1 MGANSGTAFRSQL
14 EPGGEGL
21 VSRDVRMA
29 VSPGTGQRTAVE
41 TAAELDEGTRLNGF
55 RAGVLFWIALALLAA
70 PASWGAAPP
79 IRVGYLGTSGD
90 AGIFIAVDKG
100 YFTEQGLTVSLERF
114 GIGADQMALLGA
126 GRLEVASGAPSPT
139 LFNAVSRGL
148 PIAVVGDKGSL
159 RKGFGFNVLVVR
171 KALIDSGQFKGLSD
185 LRGRVLAAPAA
196 SVVNFE
202 DYVILKKGGLA
213 SKDVTI
219 VDIAFQDQPAAMA
232 NGKIDA
238 AVMVEPFGTATE
250 SRGIGKI
257 VITLDELLP
266 DFQVSLIYYNT
277 TWARAHPD
285 DAHRWM
291 VAYVK
296 ALRYYNQTLR
306 DRRIRDD
313 VIEILSART
322 PIKERAVYDKMV
334 WPGFHPD
341 GTVTARGLLE
351 YERWL
356 LNERQI
362 NEFLPPARFIDP
374 SYAEHA
380 VKVLGPFQ
388 R

>member
-1 MGANSGTAFRSQL
+1 M
-14 EPGGEGL
+14 
-21 VSRDVRMA
+21 
-29 VSPGTGQRTAVE
+29 
-41 TAAELDEGTRLNGF
+41 
-55 RAGVLFWIALALLAA
+55 ALLAGPAVWSAA
-70 PASWGAAPP
+70 PAV
-79 IRVGYLGTSGD
+79 RVGYLGTSGD

-100 YFTEQGLTVSLERF
+100 YFTEQGLAVSLERF

-126 GRLEVASGAPSPT
+126 GRLDVASGAPSPT

-171 KALIDSGQFKGLSD
+171 KALIDSGQYKSLAD

-202 DYVILKKGGLA
+202 DYVVLKKAGLTP
-213 SKDVTI
+213 KDVTI
-219 VDIAFQDQPAAMA
+219 ADIGFQDQPAAMA

-250 SRGIGKI
+250 SRGVGKI
-257 VITLDELLP
+257 VMTLDELLP

-277 TWARAHPD
+277 AWARAHPD
-285 DAHRWM
+285 DARRWM

-296 ALRYYNQTLR
+296 ALRYYNDTLR
-306 DRRIRDD
+306 DRRVRDD

-341 GTVTARGLLE
+341 GKVTVRGLLE

-362 NEFLPPARFIDP
+362 SEFLPPARFIDP

-380 VKVLGPFQ
+380 VTVLGPFP

>member
-1 MGANSGTAFRSQL
+1 MTAHQRCSRTL
-14 EPGGEGL
+14 AGIATALLVGLGL
-21 VSRDVRMA
+21 VTTPRIQ
-29 VSPGTGQRTAVE
+29 G
-41 TAAELDEGTRLNGF
+41 
-55 RAGVLFWIALALLAA
+55 AGA
-70 PASWGAAPP
+70 P

-90 AGIFIAVDKG
+90 AGIFIALDKG
-100 YFTEQGLTVSLERF
+100 YFAEQGLTVSPERF

-126 GRLEVASGAPSPT
+126 GRLDVASGAPSPT

-148 PIAVVGDKGSL
+148 PISVVADKGSL

-171 KALIDSGQFKGLSD
+171 KALIDSGQFKALSD
-185 LRGRVLAAPAA
+185 LRGRVMAAPGA

-202 DYVILKKGGLA
+202 DYVILKKGGLTPR
-213 SKDVTI
+213 DVTI
-219 VDIAFQDQPAAMA
+219 EDIGFQDQPAAMA

-257 VITLDELLP
+257 VLTLDQLLP

-277 TWARAHPD
+277 QWARDHPD
-285 DAHRWM
+285 DARRWM

-296 ALRYYNQTLR
+296 ALRYYNHTLR
-306 DRRIRDD
+306 DRRVRDD

-322 PIKERAVYDKMV
+322 PIKDRAVYDKMV

-341 GTVTARGLLE
+341 GVVTTRGLLE

-362 NEFLPPARFIDP
+362 SEFLPPARFIDQA
-374 SYAEHA
+374 YAQHA

>member
-1 MGANSGTAFRSQL
+1 MKARYGIGRGAPLRRL
-14 EPGGEGL
+14 P
-21 VSRDVRMA
+21 A
-29 VSPGTGQRTAVE
+29 VVLASIAV
-41 TAAELDEGTRLNGF
+41 
-55 RAGVLFWIALALLAA
+55 ALLAA
-70 PASWGAAPP
+70 PAARGAATP

-100 YFTEQGLTVSLERF
+100 YFTEQGLAVSLERF

-148 PIAVVGDKGSL
+148 PISVVGDKGSL

-171 KALIDSGQFKGLSD
+171 KALIDSGQFKGVGD
-185 LRGRVLAAPAA
+185 LRGRAIAAPAA

-202 DYVILKKGGLA
+202 DFLILKKGGLTP
-213 SKDVTI
+213 KDVTI

-257 VITLDELLP
+257 VMTLDELLP

-277 TWARAHPD
+277 TWARGHPD
-285 DAHRWM
+285 DAQRWM
-291 VAYVK
+291 IAYVK
-296 ALRYYNQTLR
+296 ALRYYNETLR

-313 VIEILSART
+313 VIDILSART

-341 GTVTARGLLE
+341 GTVTVRGLLE

-362 NEFLPPARFIDP
+362 GEFLPPARFVDP
-374 SYAEHA
+374 SYAEQA
-380 VKVLGPFQ
+380 VKVLGAFRQSP
-388 R
+388 

>member
-1 MGANSGTAFRSQL
+1 MRGVPPRALRV
-14 EPGGEGL
+14 GL
-21 VSRDVRMA
+21 L
-29 VSPGTGQRTAVE
+29 G
-41 TAAELDEGTRLNGF
+41 
-55 RAGVLFWIALALLAA
+55 WIVVALLSA
-70 PASWGAAPP
+70 PAVVGGPAP

-100 YFTEQGLTVSLERF
+100 YFAEQGLTVSLERF
-114 GIGADQMALLGA
+114 GIGADQMAILGA

-148 PIAVVGDKGSL
+148 PIMAVGDKGSL

-171 KALIDSGQFKGLSD
+171 KALIDAGQFNGLSD

-202 DYVILKKGGLA
+202 DYLILKKGGLTA
-213 SKDVTI
+213 KDVTT
-219 VDIAFQDQPAAMA
+219 VDLAFQDQPAAMA

-257 VITLDELLP
+257 VMTLDELLP

-277 TWARAHPD
+277 TWARARPD
-285 DAHRWM
+285 DARRWM

-296 ALRYYNQTLR
+296 ALRYYNETLR

-322 PIKERAVYDKMV
+322 PVKERGVYDKMV

-341 GTVTARGLLE
+341 GTVAVRGLLE

-356 LNERQI
+356 LNEHQI
-362 NEFLPPARFIDP
+362 SEFLPPARFIDR
-374 SYAEHA
+374 SYAEQA
-380 VKVLGPFQ
+380 VKVLGRFQ

>member
-1 MGANSGTAFRSQL
+1 MKIGDAVAF
-14 EPGGEGL
+14 
-21 VSRDVRMA
+21 
-29 VSPGTGQRTAVE
+29 
-41 TAAELDEGTRLNGF
+41 DEGTPLRRF
-55 RAGVLFWIALALLAA
+55 RAGMLVWMAMALLAA
-70 PASWGAAPP
+70 PSALGAAPP

-100 YFTEQGLTVSLERF
+100 YFAEQGLTVSLERF
-114 GIGADQMALLGA
+114 GVGADQMALLGA

-148 PIAVVGDKGSL
+148 PIVVVGDKGSL

-185 LRGRVLAAPAA
+185 LRGRVIAAPAA

-202 DYVILKKGGLA
+202 DYLILRKGGLA
-213 SKDVTI
+213 PKDVTI
-219 VDIAFQDQPAAMA
+219 VDIGFQDQPAAMA

-257 VITLDELLP
+257 VMTLDELLP

-285 DAHRWM
+285 DARRWM

-296 ALRYYNQTLR
+296 ALRYYNETLR

-356 LNERQI
+356 LNEHQI
-362 NEFLPPARFIDP
+362 SEFLPPARFIDP

-380 VKVLGPFQ
+380 VRVLGPFK